1 MPWYIPIL
9 TALVAFFG
17 GIFTRG
23 YFDRRA
29 DRRATLREVRAEY
42 LRLVDS
48 EPQRDLESY
57 RLWALQRAGALRL
70 NESEFDVLL
79 KDISAHGKPAPTDDS
94 IISIFGVRGSLL
106 VAEQHKI
113 DLKEPNAVYDWII
126 MAMAK
131 EADKAQQEHKPPAI
145 KESGSR
151 SHESKPPSIP

>member
-17 GIFTRG
+17 GMFTRG

-29 DRRATLREVRAEY
+29 DRRAILREVRTEY
-42 LRLVDS
+42 LKLVDS
-48 EPQRDLESY
+48 EPTRSPESY

-70 NESEFDVLL
+70 TKTEFDTLVVEVL
-79 KDISAHGKPAPTDDS
+79 AHGKPAPTDDS

-106 VAEQHKI
+106 VAQEHKI
-113 DLKEPNAVYDWII
+113 DLKEPDAVYHWIV

-131 EADKAQQEHKPPAI
+131 EADREPREDKPPVV
-145 KESGSR
+145 
-151 SHESKPPSIP
+151 